1 MLQKKNKEKW
11 KIFLKVLLI
20 TIRLK
25 ICVKRNKTSF
35 LLNTREFY
43 KGRRQILIAFEENM
57 FPLPKSH
64 VFGKN
69 EWKEKDLGGERY
81 MPKSLKLSFLQ
92 KYNKTSLSEKENK
105 LFNRDFGYRNID
117 ELVLAFNNTKT
128 DEEIDELFDKI
139 DKMLN
144 TLKKL
149 NNKMS
154 DITEKKRINHVI
166 KMLNLF

>member
-1 MLQKKNKEKW
+1 MCLVKMNGKK
-11 KIFLKVLLI
+11 KIF
-20 TIRLK
+20 
-25 ICVKRNKTSF
+25 
-35 LLNTREFY
+35 
-43 KGRRQILIAFEENM
+43 
-57 FPLPKSH
+57 
-64 VFGKN
+64 
-69 EWKEKDLGGERY
+69 GGERY

-92 KYNKTSLSEKENK
+92 KYNKTSLSEKENI
-105 LFNRDFGYRNID
+105 LLNRDFGYRNID